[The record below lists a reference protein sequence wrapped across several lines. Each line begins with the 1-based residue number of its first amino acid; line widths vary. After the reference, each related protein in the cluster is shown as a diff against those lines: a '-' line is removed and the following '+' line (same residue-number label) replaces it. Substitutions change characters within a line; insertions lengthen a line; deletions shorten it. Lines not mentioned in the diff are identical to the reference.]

1 MNKKSNPP
9 PKSSRESAEDLAV
22 RPVVGDDA
30 VLQLWRRLLASTT
43 QIENEVRQRLQDRF
57 GITLSRFDYL
67 SQLSRVNAAMRM
79 VELSRLMRIV
89 GGNLTQITDELEKE
103 GWVKRDFSA
112 DNQLLWNVR
121 LTPVGR
127 AGFAEIAGEH
137 ERWIRE
143 LFAGFDSDAVRE
155 LYAKLGELREHLP
168 LDGNTPAKEP
178 AA

>member
-1 MNKKSNPP
+1 MSQKSDPP
-9 PKSSRESAEDLAV
+9 PTSAHAAADDLAV

-43 QIENEVRQRLQDRF
+43 QIENEVRKRLQDRF
-57 GITLSRFDYL
+57 GISLARFDYL

-103 GWVKRDFSA
+103 GWVKRDNSA
-112 DNQLLWNVR
+112 DNHLLWNVR

-143 LFAGFDSDAVRE
+143 LFAGFDSDAVRD
-155 LYAKLGELREHLP
+155 LYAKLGELRTHL
-168 LDGNTPAKEP
+168 LDSDNPAEESTP
-178 AA
+178 

>member
-1 MNKKSNPP
+1 MTKKD
-9 PKSSRESAEDLAV
+9 SSPGADDLAV

-30 VLQLWRRLLASTT
+30 VLQLWRRLLSSTT

-57 GITLSRFDYL
+57 GISLYRFDYL

-89 GGNLTQITDELEKE
+89 GGNLTQLTDELEQE
-103 GWVKRDFSA
+103 GWVRRDDSH
-112 DNQLLWNVR
+112 DNHLLWSVR

-127 AGFAEIAGEH
+127 AGFEEIAREH
-137 ERWIRE
+137 ELWIRE

-155 LYAKLGELREHLP
+155 LYSKLGELRTHLP
-168 LDGNTPAKEP
+168 IDGETPAEEP
-178 AA
+178 AK

>member
-1 MNKKSNPP
+1 MTKKD
-9 PKSSRESAEDLAV
+9 SSPGAGDDLSV
-22 RPVVGDDA
+22 PPVVGDES
-30 VLQLWRRLLASTT
+30 VLQLWMRLLASTT

-57 GITLSRFDYL
+57 GISLSRFDYL

-79 VELSRLMRIV
+79 VDLSRLMRIV

-103 GWVKRDFSA
+103 GWVKRDTSA
-112 DNQLLWNVR
+112 ENHLLWNVR

-127 AGFAEIAGEH
+127 AGFDEIAGEH

-155 LYAKLGELREHLP
+155 LYAKLGEIRSHL
-168 LDGNTPAKEP
+168 LDSDDPAEGTPT
-178 AA
+178 

>member
-1 MNKKSNPP
+1 MNKKNDPP
-9 PKSSRESAEDLAV
+9 PPSSRVAADDLAV

-30 VLQLWRRLLASTT
+30 VLQLWRRLLSSTT
-43 QIENEVRQRLQDRF
+43 QIENEVRRRLQDRF
-57 GITLSRFDYL
+57 GISLARFDYL

-89 GGNLTQITDELEKE
+89 GGNLTQITEDLEKE
-103 GWVKRDFSA
+103 GWVQRDNSA
-112 DNQLLWNVR
+112 DNYLLWNVR

-127 AGFAEIAGEH
+127 AGFDEIAGEH

-155 LYAKLGELREHLP
+155 LYAKLGELRSHLI
-168 LDGNTPAKEP
+168 DGDTPAKEP
-178 AA
+178 AT